1 MAKSKSQGV
10 SVFLLTKHVSP
21 LSCRPFKTACGKTHM
36 FFRSPN
42 FTHTDSMR
50 TIGGRDYYRETR
62 THSAELSPNFV

>member
-1 MAKSKSQGV
+1 
-10 SVFLLTKHVSP
+10 
-21 LSCRPFKTACGKTHM
+21 M